1 MRAAED
7 SVMTRLRFDRP
18 LDDAEK
24 DLLNWLTMR
33 EVVNAT
39 GCSFQTAAD
48 VLDQLVE
55 ESGAFYR
62 ADHFDAYVEIAGRRL
77 IHCERV
83 WLAFHAHAADWLP
96 DSPPRPGGRTDPRRQ
111 LAASPGVHPLS
122 GGNEV
127 S

>member
-1 MRAAED
+1 
-7 SVMTRLRFDRP
+7 MTRLKFNRP

-62 ADHFDAYVEIAGRRL
+62 ADHFDAYVEIAGHTL
-77 IHCERV
+77 VHAERD
-83 WLAFHAHAADWLP
+83 WLAFYAHADDWEL
-96 DSPPRPGGRTDPRRQ
+96 DSP
-111 LAASPGVHPLS
+111 S
-122 GGNEV
+122 
-127 S
+127 